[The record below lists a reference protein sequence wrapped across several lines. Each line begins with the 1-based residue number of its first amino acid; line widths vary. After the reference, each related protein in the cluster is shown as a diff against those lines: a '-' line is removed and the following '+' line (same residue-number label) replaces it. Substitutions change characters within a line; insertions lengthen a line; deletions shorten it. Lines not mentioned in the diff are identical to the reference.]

1 VALPIVSGR
10 KVIKALTKAGF
21 QVAGRKGSHVKLK
34 KRVDDKVLIV
44 IVPDHEELARGTLK
58 AILRQA
64 NMTRES
70 FLELLK
76 G

>member
-34 KRVDDKVLIV
+34 KRVNDKVLIV